1 MTGFRIE
8 EYDFNPG
15 AVKALPREEKLSN
28 WPVVYVLNTPPV
40 GKKSRGSIYF
50 GETLN
55 FSSRMRQHLDNDEKR
70 QRLSTIRVILDNTF
84 NKSACLDLESH
95 LIRYA
100 AGDGTNDVLNRNT
113 GVGNYEYYN
122 REKYTRIFDEIFNEL
137 LMTGVFSR
145 SIPEIVNSELFK
157 LSPFKVLNED
167 QAIAVMDIMEG
178 LIEDLAEET
187 QQGNL
192 VVVEGDPGTGKT
204 VIAVYLMKLIS
215 DIAVHRDRY
224 EAGADTMFSEFFVED
239 TVRLFD
245 GLRIG
250 MVVPQQS
257 LRKSLK
263 NVFDKTP
270 GLDSSMVMTPHEI
283 AENTED
289 FDILIVDEAHR
300 LNQFSSQ
307 PSAAA
312 NRRFQD
318 INAALFDGERPQ
330 ASQLDWLRAKARN
343 LILLLDLKQSVR
355 PQDLPQEEYL
365 ELLAD
370 VPKDRRYR
378 LHTQMRSMGG
388 NDYISYVYDI
398 FSHVPPT
405 ERLSFGDYEVGLVD
419 SPRKLV
425 ELVHAR
431 EAEHGLSRIVAG
443 YAWPWKS
450 KKDKAAMDIDLG
462 EGIQLQWNKAV
473 VDWVNSPTAMEEAGS
488 IHTIQGYDLNYA
500 GVVIGADLRYDP
512 VKKELF
518 IDRASYH
525 DSFGKQNITVR
536 KRKTTDELLTSLITN
551 IYAVLMTRGIRGT
564 FIHVVDPELRKY
576 LNRYFEVIG

>member
-1 MTGFRIE
+1 MTGFKIE
-8 EYDFNPG
+8 EYDFNPS
-15 AVKALPREEKLSN
+15 AVKALPRERKLSN
-28 WPVVYVLNTPPV
+28 WPVVYVLNSPPV
-40 GKKSRGSIYF
+40 GKKRRGSIYF

-55 FSSRMRQHLDNDEKR
+55 FSSRMRQHLEKEEKR
-70 QRLSTIRVILDNTF
+70 EKLTTIRVVLDQTF

-100 AGDGTNDVLNRNT
+100 AGDGSNDVLNRNT
-113 GVGNYEYYN
+113 GVGNYDYYN

-157 LSPFKVLNED
+157 LSPFKALNED
-167 QAIAVMDIMEG
+167 QAIAVVDIMEG
-178 LIEDLAEET
+178 LIEDLSPESKP
-187 QQGNL
+187 GNL

-204 VIAVYLMKLIS
+204 VVAVYLMKLIS
-215 DIAVHRDRY
+215 DIAVHRDRH
-224 EAGADTMFSEFFVED
+224 EADNDTMFSEFFVED
-239 TVRLFD
+239 TVRLFHD
-245 GLRIG
+245 LRIG

-270 GLDSSMVMTPHEI
+270 GLDSSMVLTPQEV
-283 AENTED
+283 AEDPEEY
-289 FDILIVDEAHR
+289 DILLVDEAHR

-307 PSAAA
+307 SSAIA

-318 INAALFDGERPQ
+318 INSALFAGERPQ
-330 ASQLDWLRAKARN
+330 ASQLDWLLTKSKN

-355 PQDLPQEEYL
+355 PQDLPAEEYL
-365 ELLAD
+365 ELLAE
-370 VPKDRRYR
+370 VPQNRRYR

-388 NDYISYVYDI
+388 NDYIRYVYEV
-398 FSHVPPT
+398 FSPVPPT
-405 ERLSFGDYEVGLVD
+405 EQLSFGDYEVGLVD
-419 SPRKLV
+419 SPRRLV
-425 ELVHAR
+425 EFIQAR

-450 KKDKAAMDIDLG
+450 KKDKSAMDIDLG
-462 EGIQLQWNKAV
+462 EGVELQWNKAV
-473 VDWVNSPTAMEEAGS
+473 VDWVNSPTSIQEAGS

-500 GVVIGADLRYDP
+500 GVIIGADLRYNP
-512 VKKELF
+512 EKKELF

-525 DSFGKQNITVR
+525 DSLGKQNITVR
-536 KRKTTDELLTSLITN
+536 NRKTTDELLRSLITN
-551 IYAVLMTRGIRGT
+551 IYAVLMTRGIHGT

-576 LNRYFEVIG
+576 LGRYFPVIG

>member
-157 LSPFKVLNED
+157 LSPFKLLNED

-224 EAGADTMFSEFFVED
+224 AAGADTMFSEFFVED

-330 ASQLDWLRAKARN
+330 ASQLDWLRAKAKN

-388 NDYISYVYDI
+388 NDYIRYVYDI

-431 EAEHGLSRIVAG
+431 EVEHGLSRIVAG

-473 VDWVNSPTAMEEAGS
+473 VDWVNSPTALEEAGS

-576 LNRYFEVIG
+576 FNRYFEVIG